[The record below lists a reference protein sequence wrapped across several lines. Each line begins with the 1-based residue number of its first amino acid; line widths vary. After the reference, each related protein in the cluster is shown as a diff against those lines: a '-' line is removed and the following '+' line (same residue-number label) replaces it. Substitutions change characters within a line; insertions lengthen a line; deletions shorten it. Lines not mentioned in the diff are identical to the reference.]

1 LIDCLLSQ
9 LPAAHTVSGCDTVA
23 ICSGV
28 GKSTAIKVLKSGVQ
42 LHKLGVL
49 SEDIDD
55 IIEEATVFMV
65 ACYGVKSFVTWN
77 MSEVRGEV

>member
-1 LIDCLLSQ
+1 
-9 LPAAHTVSGCDTVA
+9 VA